1 MKPQKT
7 QLQNK
12 VENFTDVQKLTGSIN
27 WLINKA
33 LTNLQL
39 QPLLEM
45 LKGSEN
51 PTDVCKLTPEALSI
65 LEKAEKALCEKFVSH
80 IDLATIYSD

>member
-1 MKPQKT
+1 M
-7 QLQNK
+7 
-12 VENFTDVQKLTGSIN
+12 TDVQKLMASIN
-27 WLINKA
+27 WIRPYLR

-51 PTDVCKLTPEALSI
+51 STDVGELTSEALSV
-65 LEKAEKALCEKFVSH
+65 LEMVKIALCEKFVLH
-80 IDLATIYSD
+80 